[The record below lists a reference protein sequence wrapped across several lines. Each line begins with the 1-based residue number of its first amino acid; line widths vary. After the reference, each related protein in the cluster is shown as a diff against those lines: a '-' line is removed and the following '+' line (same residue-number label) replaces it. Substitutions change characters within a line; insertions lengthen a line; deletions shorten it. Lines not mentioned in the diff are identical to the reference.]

1 MLTLLCPNTENYLLL
16 ILNIVLSRHS
26 DKNLGAIS
34 YTLSQYKWTNYVK
47 DSSLKV
53 TLERGSIKQF
63 RNLSESLMVWQIQ
76 GYIFE
81 HL

>member
-1 MLTLLCPNTENYLLL
+1 MLTLLCPNTENHLLL

-26 DKNLGAIS
+26 GKNLGAIS
-34 YTLSQYKWTNYVK
+34 YTLSQYRRTNYVK

-63 RNLSESLMVWQIQ
+63 RNLSESLMV
-76 GYIFE
+76 
-81 HL
+81 